1 LWLLFYAWQRIRNSQ
16 AISPDNTVTA
26 CTHNAND
33 LLKTKIH
40 DRYNKD
46 HKTGVPPQM
55 LTTHV
60 EPLEST
66 GPLPEIKGGPEKF
79 QGVLALSS
87 FLFVLLQSVC
97 TFFTALDGLRLII
110 GVGSL
115 TSIIQAGIIWDHFHT
130 DWIRIPMMGFA
141 LAGSLLNLAI
151 LRRIR
156 RLRNHPAAQWRQ
168 KPLSPRKVRME
179 RIQLILSW
187 ITLALMAVEE
197 VTHLHT
203 FHKL

>member
-1 LWLLFYAWQRIRNSQ
+1 MS
-16 AISPDNTVTA
+16 TA
-26 CTHNAND
+26 SI
-33 LLKTKIH
+33 K
-40 DRYNKD
+40 
-46 HKTGVPPQM
+46 
-55 LTTHV
+55 
-60 EPLEST
+60 PLEPTSS
-66 GPLPEIKGGPEKF
+66 LPEIKYGLGKT
-79 QGVLALSS
+79 QGILALSS

-115 TSIIQAGIIWDHFHT
+115 ASITQAGIVWDHFHAN
-130 DWIRIPMMGFA
+130 WIRIPMVTFA

-156 RLRNHPAAQWRQ
+156 HLRNRPASQWRQ
-168 KPLSPRKVRME
+168 KPLSPRKLRME

-187 ITLALMAVEE
+187 ITLVLIAVEE
-197 VTHLHT
+197 VTHFHT

>member
-1 LWLLFYAWQRIRNSQ
+1 
-16 AISPDNTVTA
+16 
-26 CTHNAND
+26 
-33 LLKTKIH
+33 
-40 DRYNKD
+40 
-46 HKTGVPPQM
+46 M

-66 GPLPEIKGGPEKF
+66 GPLPEIKGGPEKV
-79 QGVLALSS
+79 QGIIAFSS